1 MGCGSSKP
9 EVKHDTKKATGT
21 AQAAPAAAPK
31 EAPHPDVG
39 LKGTHDLVKFL
50 GRGGTGD
57 TYLFTEKATGEEVA
71 IKLMKRPL
79 PKVIMPNILREIRIQ
94 SELGEGHV
102 NVIKAKEALLTENHL
117 CLVMEYAA
125 CGSMTGFVAEKW
137 QNAQQTGL
145 FLQEDEARY
154 FFRQFITA
162 VEYCH
167 KHNVAHRDLKLDNT
181 LLSDDTP
188 PLIKLC
194 DFGFAKEWA
203 DDAQMFTHIGTP
215 VYMSPELINSRE
227 GAKGY
232 DGQSVDVWASGILL
246 IVMLLGTFPFDHI
259 EHPDPNTSEA
269 HLEVWLQQVK
279 QPWSGIPHIKQAIE
293 NLSKECMDLLN
304 KIFVI
309 DSSKRISLQG
319 IRDHPWY
326 HMPLPEQYL
335 VGEQKIRE
343 GQDKIDD
350 YLASRKISQTAV
362 VQRNKQ
368 LQLMVDQS
376 AMRPNPAGSTRQHPL
391 VRIDLREASV
401 MEGPSGTDADLGNIG
416 EEPEHEENV
425 SLTHQADVPHKLAAG
440 ADANGTLRP

>member
-1 MGCGSSKP
+1 MGCGASQPKADAPKQKP
-9 EVKHDTKKATGT
+9 AASAKA
-21 AQAAPAAAPK
+21 AAAPSGPT
-31 EAPHPDVG
+31 EQPHPDNG
-39 LKGTHDLVKFL
+39 LKGSHELVKFL

-57 TYLFTEKATGEEVA
+57 TYLFKDKVTGEEVA

-102 NVIKAKEALLTENHL
+102 NVIKAKEALLTESHL
-117 CLVMEYAA
+117 ALVMEYAA
-125 CGSMTGFVAEKW
+125 CGSLTGFVAERW
-137 QNAQQTGL
+137 QGAQQSGL

-181 LLSDDTP
+181 LMSDDSP

-203 DDAQMFTHIGTP
+203 NDAQMFTHIGTP
-215 VYMSPELINSRE
+215 VYMSPELINSRS

-232 DGQSVDVWASGILL
+232 DGQSVDVWASGVLL

-259 EHPDPNTSEA
+259 ENPDPNTSEA

-279 QPWSGIPHIKQAIE
+279 GSWNEIPHIRNALQ

-304 KIFVI
+304 QIFVI
-309 DSSKRISLQG
+309 DSTKRISLQG
-319 IRDHPWY
+319 IKDHAWY
-326 HMPLPEQYL
+326 SVPLSEKFKE
-335 VGEQKIRE
+335 GEVKILAD
-343 GQDKIDD
+343 QANIDK
-350 YLASRKISQTAV
+350 YVNTRQISQSAV
-362 VQRNKQ
+362 AQRNKQ
-368 LQLMVDQS
+368 LELMIEAAAQ
-376 AMRPNPAGSTRQHPL
+376 RPNPGSTRQQPL
-391 VRIDLREASV
+391 VRIDLRESSV
-401 MEGPSGTDADLGNIG
+401 LTGDGTDLHTLG
-416 EEPEHEENV
+416 EEAEGEEAPAEPMK
-425 SLTHQADVPHKLAAG
+425 QA
-440 ADANGTLRP
+440 ADANGDSGAH

>member
-1 MGCGSSKP
+1 MLKLFKSTDKKKKQKAADREKMGCGSSKP
-9 EVKHDTKKATGT
+9 EVKHDANKGTG
-21 AQAAPAAAPK
+21 AVQAAPAGTPK
-31 EAPHPDVG
+31 ESPHPDVG

-154 FFRQFITA
+154 FFRVSSANVRLILPARHPGCQHSSVVLYVLRSILHCSSELSRSVARLKASPAFPLPYVSCYHTGLLAMLNTVILCCAQQFIMA

-181 LLSDDTP
+181 LLSDDSP

-269 HLEVWLQQVK
+269 HLEVW
-279 QPWSGIPHIKQAIE
+279 
-293 NLSKECMDLLN
+293 
-304 KIFVI
+304 
-309 DSSKRISLQG
+309 
-319 IRDHPWY
+319 
-326 HMPLPEQYL
+326 
-335 VGEQKIRE
+335 
-343 GQDKIDD
+343 
-350 YLASRKISQTAV
+350 
-362 VQRNKQ
+362 
-368 LQLMVDQS
+368 
-376 AMRPNPAGSTRQHPL
+376 
-391 VRIDLREASV
+391 
-401 MEGPSGTDADLGNIG
+401 
-416 EEPEHEENV
+416 
-425 SLTHQADVPHKLAAG
+425 
-440 ADANGTLRP
+440 